1 LIALDLPT
9 FERPAKA
16 ISGGPGGGSSAPLP
30 TAAINC
36 ACENN
41 LIKSRLSMRLGDQG
55 MIRALACVASAAAA
69 FCATAQAQDLA
80 KAQNTANQVCA
91 ACHAADGNSTAPANP
106 KIAGQIPEYLHK
118 QLVDF
123 KPQGGKKPARENAI
137 MMGMVANLSEADMKG
152 LAAYYAGQKLK
163 PAAAADKNLAA
174 LGQKLWRGGNSASG
188 VPACA
193 GCHGPA
199 GAGMPAQYPRL
210 AGQYA
215 EYIAAQ
221 LKAFKEGGRAND
233 PNGMMRGVTARMTE
247 REIRAVAEYA
257 AGLR

>member
-1 LIALDLPT
+1 
-9 FERPAKA
+9 
-16 ISGGPGGGSSAPLP
+16 
-30 TAAINC
+30 
-36 ACENN
+36 
-41 LIKSRLSMRLGDQG
+41 
-55 MIRALACVASAAAA
+55 MIRALVCGAAAA
-69 FCATAQAQDLA
+69 VFAAQALAQDAA
-80 KAQNTANQVCA
+80 KAQSIATQVCA
-91 ACHAADGNSTAPANP
+91 ACHAGDGNSPAPANP

-123 KPQGGKKPARENAI
+123 KAQGGKKPARESPI

-152 LAAYYAGQKLK
+152 LAAYYSGQKLK

-174 LGQKLWRGGNSASG
+174 AGQRLWRGGNAATG

-199 GAGMPAQYPRL
+199 GAGMPAQYPRI

-215 EYIAAQ
+215 DYIAAQ
-221 LKAFKEGGRAND
+221 LKAFKDGARAND
-233 PNGMMRGVTARMTE
+233 PNAMMRGVAARLTDQ
-247 REIRAVAEYA
+247 EIRAVAEYA